1 MVAAQA
7 GDRIAYEALLRGCV
21 ALIKS
26 AAYRQGVPL
35 DCIDDVVQETRLRFT
50 GQGRRTIRPD
60 RFPPGSERSRN
71 AAPSTCCAVKAT
83 RERGSCTRQLRM
95 RTIPILTTIPNK
107 RSTDWTGPPNLV
119 ALSTVCLPGSA
130 MR

>member
-26 AAYRQGVPL
+26 AAYRQGVPF
-35 DCIDDVVQETRLRFT
+35 DCIDDVVQETLLTVHRARQT
-50 GQGRRTIRPD
+50 YDPTRP
-60 RFPPGSERSRN
+60 FPPGSERSRN

-107 RSTDWTGPPNLV
+107 RSTDWTGLPNLV
-119 ALSTVCLPGSA
+119 AL
-130 MR
+130 